1 MTPNIL
7 YTRQITLDILS
18 QVLYKNQNLD
28 DVFDKKTTDLST
40 QDKSFIRMLSTT
52 CLRRKGQID
61 SILKKLLE
69 KKLPAK
75 ATIVQNV
82 LRMAICQL
90 IWMDVPA
97 HAAVSTAVDLT
108 KSNNQTFYAKLVNG
122 VLRNFLR
129 QKENLVDETNAGR
142 INTPEWLFNEW
153 VKDYGLPQA
162 TQIANANLTQATTF
176 ISTKENPSKW
186 TDKLNGT
193 LNDTGSIELPNT
205 VYIPQLAGFNEG
217 AWWVQD
223 AAAALPVQVFDDL
236 NGKYVADFC
245 AAPGGKTAALL
256 AKGAKV
262 DAFDISE
269 KRLKRVEENLK
280 RLQFS
285 ARLIAQDANKIDGKN
300 IYDAILIDAPCS
312 ATGTIRRHPDLY
324 FHRTMQD
331 IEKLTQAQLK
341 LLKTAHRLVKRNG
354 QVVYCTCSLQKAEGE
369 KVISQ
374 IADLFEILPITN
386 PNLKNYLTAEGFV
399 RTFPYQN
406 KDGFFIA
413 KLRKI
418 TK

>member
-1 MTPNIL
+1 MPEKISL
-7 YTRQITLDILS
+7 PRQIALDILS

-28 DVFDKKTTDLST
+28 DVFDKKTVSLSA
-40 QDKSFIRMLSTT
+40 QDKSFVRMLATT
-52 CLRRKGQID
+52 CLRRIGQID
-61 SILKKLLE
+61 TILKKLLE
-69 KKLPAK
+69 KKLPTK
-75 ATIVQNV
+75 ANIVQNI
-82 LRMAICQL
+82 LRLAICQL

-108 KSNNQTFYAKLVNG
+108 KSNEQIFYAKLVNG

-129 QKENLVDETNAGR
+129 QKENLVDETNAGK

-186 TDKLNGT
+186 ADKLNGI
-193 LNDTGSIELPNT
+193 LNDTGSVELPTNI
-205 VYIPQLAGFNEG
+205 YIPNLNGFSEG

-223 AAAALPVQVFDDL
+223 AAAALPVQVFDNL

-256 AKGAKV
+256 AKGANV

-269 KRLKRVEENLK
+269 KRLQRVEENLK

-285 ARLIAQDANKIDGKN
+285 AKLIAQDANKIEGEN

-374 IADLFEILPITN
+374 VTDLFEILSITN
-386 PNLKNYLTAEGFV
+386 PNLKEYLTPEGFV